1 MTDQPESFIPNSDA
15 ISPTG
20 KNGKVG
26 KAKSSSKVEYGTMR
40 FRLPK
45 GLERAVRYAS
55 FELEENPKAI
65 HKTPQAI
72 LEEGTRRYLDF
83 LKKHINFPP
92 GMLTHKSTP
101 E

>member
-1 MTDQPESFIPNSDA
+1 MADQSESPIPTSTSTPA
-15 ISPTG
+15 TV
-20 KNGKVG
+20 KNGKAG
-26 KAKSSSKVEYGTMR
+26 KAKSSAKVEYGAMR

-45 GLERAVRYAS
+45 GLERAIRYAA
-55 FELEENPKAI
+55 FELEENPKSI

-72 LEEGTRRYLDF
+72 LEEGARRYLDF
-83 LKKHINFPP
+83 LSKHVNFPP